1 MEITT
6 YSFFIESEICLDVRT
21 SKFRLDVAEI
31 FITDFVSKPWSEI
44 ILQKYEL
51 TELFSKLKRL
61 YKKPQTNHRYSL
73 RAMFSRFLKKINFNY
88 FEKEKEKYIVHD
100 ENSVQRVALSELVVY
115 KLFEIEANIYR
126 VISKLEHREP
136 TPNGIHHFII

>member
-6 YSFFIESEICLDVRT
+6 YSFFIKSEICLDVRT
-21 SKFRLDVAEI
+21 SKFRLDIAEI
-31 FITDFVSKPWSEI
+31 LITDFVSEPWSEI

-61 YKKPQTNHRYSL
+61 YKKPPTNHRYSL
-73 RAMFSRFLKKINFNY
+73 RNLFSRFLKKINFNY
-88 FEKEKEKYIVHD
+88 FEKEKEKYKIRN
-100 ENSVQRVALSELVVY
+100 ENSVQAVALSELVVY

-126 VISKLEHREP
+126 VISELEHKEP
-136 TPNGIHHFII
+136 IPNGFQHFIK